1 MAAINWEELDKK
13 PKTEQKAFFDGKFE
27 VETIWSF
34 REIRTGDHLVS
45 KGASGDRYYHHFLC
59 IGHNEHGNPK
69 IIHYYGTSSQS
80 SVSGGT
86 VQEMV
91 LPHKDFLKDEAELEK
106 KAVKRIV
113 WRPEVCRFPV
123 NEVVARACRREE
135 EWYYDMAINN
145 CENFVMW
152 CLFDMNISLQVKPR
166 HIVFKDSSNAL
177 WSALLG
183 VLPKAGIPVKQALLK
198 EGNNF
203 VKAAVKG
210 LPSKTGRILSN
221 LTARQALG
229 LGALLEMPIVLF
241 GIYQAYKKW
250 NDGILITSGE
260 EFMVEVIEIITTAAS
275 RLGFGFGGM
284 VVGQALIPIPIVGG
298 LVGGLVGCIFGHI
311 ISKALFSIF

>member
-1 MAAINWEELDKK
+1 MVMAAINWEELDKK

-27 VETIWSF
+27 VETILSF
-34 REIRTGDHLVS
+34 HEIRTGDHLVAE
-45 KGASGDRYYHHFLC
+45 GASGDRYYHHFLC
-59 IGHNEHGNPK
+59 IGHNEHGKPK

-106 KAVKRIV
+106 KAVMRIV
-113 WRPEVCRFPV
+113 WRPEVRRFPV
-123 NEVVARACRREE
+123 NEIVRRACTRKGER
-135 EWYYDMAINN
+135 YYDLAKNN

-152 CLFDMNISLQVKPR
+152 SLFNMNISLQVKTS
-166 HIVFKDSSNAL
+166 HTVLKDIPSAL

-210 LPSKTGRILSN
+210 LPSNTRQMLSN
-221 LTARQALG
+221 LTFRQAVG

-250 NDGILITSGE
+250 NDGILIESRE
-260 EFMVEVIEIITTAAS
+260 DFIVEVIEIITKAAS
-275 RLGFGFGGM
+275 RLGFGFLVM
-284 VVGQALIPIPIVGG
+284 AAAGQASIPILIVGG
-298 LVGGLVGCIFGHI
+298 ILGSIFGHMA
-311 ISKALFSIF
+311 SKVLFSIY